1 MLKKPHCKTP
11 FWLESIVTT
20 ITELFNRPR
29 TQPIVAQHAVDYYNR
44 GWAKSRAGRKR
55 AAIADYS
62 RALARDNRFVDAYI
76 NRANAKAELGCERA
90 ALADYDRA
98 IALDPQD
105 AYAYY
110 NRGSARYK
118 FGRRSEAMTDF
129 ERASR
134 LDPQLTVKIV
144 KGLLDVV

>member
-1 MLKKPHCKTP
+1 MLKKTP
-11 FWLESIVTT
+11 RKATFWLESIVTT
-20 ITELFNRPR
+20 IGELLNRPR
-29 TQPIVAQHAVDYYNR
+29 TQPLVAQHVVDYYNR

-62 RALARDNRFVDAYI
+62 RAIARDNRFVDAYI
-76 NRANAKAELGCERA
+76 NRANAKAELGRERA

-98 IALDPQD
+98 IAIDPRD

-110 NRGSARYK
+110 NRGSAKYK
-118 FGRRSEAMTDF
+118 FGHKSEAMADF

-134 LDPQLTVKIV
+134 LDSQLTVKIV